1 MSVESTMKRNATKIL
16 CAVILMIG
24 ATIHSSGQVRSIRIG
39 FQTSPMMSWIT
50 NNNPNLIVRTGGNFG
65 LKLGTTADI
74 FFHDNYS
81 IATGI
86 NLAFHEGGTFRYEIG
101 GNYLPKSDLH
111 DEILQTG
118 PKPLPDG
125 TKITY
130 SLQYLEIPFGL
141 KIHSKQIGYV
151 RYFVE
156 APTFSLAFLTRAR
169 GIIET
174 DDDRHEQE
182 NIYKDMAVLNFFWGL
197 GAGLEYSISENNA
210 LVGGIY
216 FQNGLLDFI
225 DDNGHTAVDNPD
237 VVPPYLEVKEDSKA
251 SVNNLILRV
260 AILF

>member
-16 CAVILMIG
+16 CAVILMMG
-24 ATIHSSGQVRSIRIG
+24 ATIDTFGQDRTIRIG
-39 FQTSPMMSWIT
+39 FQTSPMLSWIT
-50 NNNPNLIVRTGGNFG
+50 NNDPNLIVRTGGNFG
-65 LKLGTTADI
+65 FKLGTTADI
-74 FFHDNYS
+74 FFHENYS
-81 IATGI
+81 ISTGI
-86 NLAFHEGGTFRYEIG
+86 NLSFHQGGTFRYEIG

-130 SLQYLEIPFGL
+130 SLQYLEIPIGL
-141 KIHSKQIGYV
+141 KIHSKEIGYV

-174 DDDRHEQE
+174 TDDRYEQE
-182 NIYKDMAVLNFFWGL
+182 NIYKDMSVLNIFWGV

-210 LVGGIY
+210 LTAGIY

-225 DDNGHTAVDNPD
+225 DDNGHTAFDNPEI
-237 VVPPYLEVKEDSKA
+237 VPPYKEEKEDSRA
-251 SVNNLILRV
+251 TVNNLVLRV
-260 AILF
+260 GILF